1 MADPAIYDR
10 PQEYAEL
17 TIEYNQL
24 KELVDDYN
32 KWLELKELLSGN
44 NELIED
50 NEDPEL
56 TEMAREE
63 NEEIKSSLDH
73 LEQQIKMNLIPKDPD
88 DSKNCIVEI
97 RAGTGGDEAAI
108 FAGDLFDMYRR
119 YADSHNWQDR
129 KSTRLNSS
137 HVAISYAVFC
147 LKKKKNIKV

>member
-32 KWLELKELLSGN
+32 KWLEWKDLLSGN

-63 NEEIKSSLDH
+63 NEESKSSLDH
-73 LEQQIKMNLIPKDPD
+73 LEQQTKMNLIPTDPD
-88 DSKNCIVEI
+88 DSKSCMDEI
-97 RAGTGGDEAAI
+97 RGGTRGEAA
-108 FAGDLFDMYRR
+108 AKCDG
-119 YADSHNWQDR
+119 HN
-129 KSTRLNSS
+129 
-137 HVAISYAVFC
+137 
-147 LKKKKNIKV
+147 